1 MPSLEQDLKKHF
13 TIGRI
18 EDCSGKQE
26 IDSHNSYILYII
38 TRGNGVQIV
47 DFNEI
52 ELKQSRISFIS
63 LGQMHK
69 IDFKT
74 ISGYYI
80 VFNLEF
86 YHSVKSIFKLY
97 DFPFFHTSLS
107 VPYLDVNDDFSL
119 IQSIA
124 NGLYNDFISPELFG
138 KWSLMR
144 LGLENLLIRLT
155 RIKQKQTTK
164 ETDILILNNE
174 KLRKL
179 ELLIEQNFK
188 EHKEVAFYAEQ
199 LHLSSRH
206 LNNIISD
213 KIGKSISLMIRER
226 LLMEVKR
233 QLLHS
238 EKTVAEIAYEVGFND
253 KAYFH
258 RFFKKF
264 TYKTPQEF
272 RDEFVKNPYRNH

>member
-18 EDCSGKQE
+18 ENCSSKQE
-26 IDSHNSYILYII
+26 MDSHNSYILYII
-38 TRGNGVQIV
+38 TGGDGVQII
-47 DFNEI
+47 DFNQL
-52 ELKQSRISFIS
+52 ELKQGRIFFIS

-80 VFNLEF
+80 VFDLEF
-86 YHSVKSIFKLY
+86 YHSIKSIFKLY

-107 VPYLDVNDDFSL
+107 APYLDVSDSFSL

-124 NGLYNDFISPELFG
+124 NGLYDDFISPELFG
-138 KWSLMR
+138 KWSLVR

-155 RIKQKQTTK
+155 RIKQRSE
-164 ETDILILNNE
+164 ETDILISNNE
-174 KLRKL
+174 RLRKL

-199 LHLSSRH
+199 LNISSRH
-206 LNNIISD
+206 LNNIISE
-213 KIGKSISLMIRER
+213 KIGKSISLMIHER

-264 TYKTPQEF
+264 THKTPQEF
-272 RDEFVKNPYRNH
+272 RDEFVKNPNRNH

>member
-1 MPSLEQDLKKHF
+1 MPSLEHDLEKHF

-18 EDCSGKQE
+18 KDCYGKQE
-26 IDSHNSYILYII
+26 LNTHGSHILYII
-38 TRGNGVQIV
+38 TDGIGMQNI
-47 DFNEI
+47 DSIEI
-52 ELKQSRISFIS
+52 EFKQGRIFFIS

-80 VFNLEF
+80 VFDLEF
-86 YHSVKSIFKLY
+86 YHSIKSIFKLY
-97 DFPFFHTSLS
+97 DFPFFHTSQGS
-107 VPYLDVNDDFSL
+107 QYLDVSDDFPL

-124 NGLYNDFISPELFG
+124 NDLYNDFISHDLFG
-138 KWSLMR
+138 KWSLLR

-155 RIKQKQTTK
+155 RIKQKQTTEK
-164 ETDILILNNE
+164 KDILVSNNE

-188 EHKEVAFYAEQ
+188 DHKEVAFYSEQ
-199 LHLSSRH
+199 LHISARH
-206 LNNIISD
+206 LNNIIS
-213 KIGKSISLMIRER
+213 KKTGKSISLLIQER
-226 LLMEVKR
+226 LLIEVKR

-264 TYKTPQEF
+264 VKKTPQEF
-272 RDEFVKNPYRNH
+272 RDEFFKNPYQNH